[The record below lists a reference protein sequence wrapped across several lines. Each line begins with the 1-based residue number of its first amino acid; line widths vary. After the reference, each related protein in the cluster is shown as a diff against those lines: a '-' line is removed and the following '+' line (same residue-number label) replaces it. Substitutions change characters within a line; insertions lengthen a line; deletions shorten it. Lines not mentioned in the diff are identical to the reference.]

1 MLSCRLTLC
10 LRGEAGEAL
19 SRGGGYLM
27 AFDKSPVA
35 TVGIDMVD
43 TEWWTGSQT
52 LVEAAGRSR
61 RVTPGWAVG
70 VAAGW
75 LLVPGRA

>member
-10 LRGEAGEAL
+10 LQGRQE
-19 SRGGGYLM
+19 RLM

-35 TVGIDMVD
+35 TVGTDMVD

-61 RVTPGWAVG
+61 RVTPGLAVG